1 MFVLSWILASSA
13 AFAITPEQV
22 LKTAWTDQTY
32 LVHEEIK
39 STDSKNPFRSVEAFA
54 STEDKNKPDTEVGL
68 KFQLKSWPEWR
79 SGRSRSA
86 QQRLQKESALSW
98 ALRDRYG
105 LLANYQINDQKLKLI
120 HEAKVTSEAYSK
132 AQALS
137 LKAGRATQK
146 SFLNAQGTEYK
157 LKRLERTLE
166 VEQEILR
173 DRLKRWIP
181 EDKNETL
188 ESFVLVSVDD
198 IFATIKE
205 SAPEGS
211 LTAKLAGEELTNIGQ
226 ELEIVRGRD
235 NQWVKSFEVS
245 HVKKP
250 DESHYQ
256 FEVTLQLPPLASDD
270 MLREKQNELIL
281 KKALKQREIE
291 NTSDRI
297 KIMRLQILNLV
308 EVYQAEKKKRGGFV
322 KGADPIVNLEG
333 KLNSLEEQLDLLNQQ
348 QEVTLLYLDY
358 LLETETLSKEPEKN
372 FLLAGHKGRL

>member
-1 MFVLSWILASSA
+1 MFWLSWIFASTAVWA
-13 AFAITPEQV
+13 ATPEQI

-32 LVHEEIK
+32 LVHDEIK
-39 STDSKNPFRSVEAFA
+39 STDSKNPFRSVDAFA
-54 STEDKNKPDTEVGL
+54 STEDKSKPDTEVGL

-79 SGRSRSA
+79 SGRSRLG

-105 LLANYQINDQKLKLI
+105 LLANYQLNQQKLKLLS
-120 HEAKVTSEAYSK
+120 EAKATSEAFSK

-137 LKAGRATQK
+137 LKAGRSTQK
-146 SFLNAQGTEYK
+146 TFLNAQSEEYK
-157 LKRLERTLE
+157 LKRMENTIEL
-166 VEQEILR
+166 EQEILK
-173 DRLKRWIP
+173 DKIQRWLGA
-181 EDKNETL
+181 DKDKSL
-188 ESFVLVSVDD
+188 ESYELVSVDD
-198 IFATIKE
+198 IYKAVKE
-205 SAPEGS
+205 TAPEGS

-226 ELEIVRGRD
+226 ELEIVRGRE

-256 FEVTLQLPPLASDD
+256 FEVTLQLPPFGSDD

-291 NTSDRI
+291 NTGDRL

-308 EVYQAEKKKRGGFV
+308 EIYQIEKKKRGSFV
-322 KGADPIVNLEG
+322 KGADPLVNLEA
-333 KLNSLEEQLDLLNQQ
+333 KLTSLEEQVDLLNQQ

-358 LLETETLSKEPEKN
+358 LLENESLAKEPEKN
-372 FLLAGHKGRL
+372 FLIAGKR